1 MPDVSPLNYLFR
13 HHLTINFADKS
24 VQLQESTEQF
34 QWETIATHTKIGFE
48 QCLEVAIPWSDL
60 AVKPQSVARLVILL
74 SQKEHFQMSLPEY
87 TIIPIEVP

>member
-1 MPDVSPLNYLFR
+1 L
-13 HHLTINFADKS
+13 
-24 VQLQESTEQF
+24 
-34 QWETIATHTKIGFE
+34 E